1 MKNAVVLCSGT
12 GTNGED
18 LSRFPSK
25 SIAQVP
31 QLKRII
37 INCQRV
43 GVEKFHIITD
53 NAGFLKNLLIDDPR
67 ITSDINW
74 VLPGGSVSIDSD
86 RALVLES
93 SLVVTNSGSLEKF
106 VRDSADCREDEFS
119 VLVHQDAYPVIGTD
133 RETGYVNRYFGGGS
147 GVLGAFSVNSME
159 VPAVLSATGL
169 DTWLGGEAVRR
180 RMRTFSADSGYWYR
194 LSDTAE
200 SEKEAEGVVFSHVG
214 KTATGWIARNINGR
228 MSLPLSKLLA
238 RTPLTPNAVSVLI
251 NLIGVLCGP
260 FYALGHAVLGALFMQ
275 AATVLDRCDGEVAR
289 IKLMETKKGQWVDT
303 ISDQFTVLSFL
314 IGVPVGYY
322 LQTGSTV
329 AVVLGSYNIIVFVL
343 FLIWSFY
350 FLIKYT
356 DSGSL
361 VAYFEVDKHI
371 NPEELSLLRK
381 LIARLRPLGRRN
393 YYSAGLGL
401 IAIIGGNSLVLFAT
415 SLTLTLF
422 LMHQL
427 EDVVRIFRL
436 GKPEE
441 VFQEETERN

>member
-86 RALVLES
+86 RALILES

-393 YYSAGLGL
+393 YYSAGLVL

>member
-1 MKNAVVLCSGT
+1 MKNAIVLCSGT

-18 LSRFPSK
+18 LSRFSSK
-25 SIAQVP
+25 SVAQVP

-37 INCQRV
+37 INCQRA
-43 GVEKFHIITD
+43 GIEQFHIITD

-74 VLPGGSVSIDSD
+74 VLPGGLVSIDSG
-86 RALVLES
+86 RVLILES
-93 SLVVTNSGSLEKF
+93 SLVVTNSSSLEKF
-106 VRDSADCREDEFS
+106 VRDSADCREEDVS
-119 VLVHQDAYPVIGTD
+119 VLVHQDADPVVGMD
-133 RETGYVNRYFGGGS
+133 RETGYVTRYFGGGS
-147 GVLGAFSVNSME
+147 SVLGAFSVNSTE
-159 VPAVLSATGL
+159 VAAVLSATGL
-169 DTWLGGEAVRR
+169 DTWLGEEATRHR
-180 RMRTFSADSGYWYR
+180 IRTFSADSGYWCR

-200 SEKEAEGVVFSHVG
+200 SEKEAERIIFSHVG

-228 MSLPLSKLLA
+228 MSLPLSKLLVK
-238 RTPLTPNAVSVLI
+238 TSLTPNAVSVLI

-260 FYALGHAVLGALFMQ
+260 FYALGHPVLGALFMQ

-322 LQTGSTV
+322 LQTGSTI
-329 AVVLGSYNIIVFVL
+329 AVVLGSYNIIIFIL

-356 DSGSL
+356 NSGSL

-371 NPEELSLLRK
+371 DPEELSVLRK
-381 LIARLRPLGRRN
+381 LLARLRPLGRRN
-393 YYSAGLGL
+393 YYSAGIVF

-415 SLTLTLF
+415 SFALTFF
-422 LMHQL
+422 LIHQL
-427 EDVVRIFRL
+427 EDAIRIFRL

-441 VFQEETERN
+441 VLHEETERN

>member
-1 MKNAVVLCSGT
+1 MKNAIVLCSGT

-18 LSRFPSK
+18 LSEFPSE

-37 INCQRV
+37 INCQRA
-43 GVEKFHIITD
+43 GVEQFHIITD

-74 VLPGGSVSIDSD
+74 VLPGGSVSIDSG
-86 RALVLES
+86 RVLILES
-93 SLVVTNSGSLEKF
+93 SLVVTNAASLEKF
-106 VRDSADCREDEFS
+106 VRDSVDCREDEFS
-119 VLVHQDAYPVIGTD
+119 VPVNKGADPIIGMD

-147 GVLGAFSVNSME
+147 GVLGAFSINSTE
-159 VPAVLSATGL
+159 VTTVLSATGL
-169 DTWLGGEAVRR
+169 DTWLDEEAKRH
-180 RMRTFSADSGYWYR
+180 RMRIFGADSGYWYR

-200 SEKEAEGVVFSHVG
+200 SRKEAERIIFSHVG

-228 MSLPLSKLLA
+228 MSLPLSKLLI
-238 RTPLTPNAVSVLI
+238 RTSLTPNAVSVLI

-260 FYALGHAVLGALFMQ
+260 FYALGYPVIGALFMQ

-314 IGVPVGYY
+314 IGVPIGYY

-329 AVVLGSYNIIVFVL
+329 AIILGSYNIIVFIL

-371 NPEELSLLRK
+371 APEELSVLRK
-381 LIARLRPLGRRN
+381 LIAYLRPLGRRN
-393 YYSAGLGL
+393 YYSAGLVL

-415 SLTLTLF
+415 SFALTLF
-422 LMHQL
+422 LLHQL

-441 VFQEETERN
+441 VFHEETESS

>member
-1 MKNAVVLCSGT
+1 MKNAIVLCSGT
-12 GTNGED
+12 GTNGEN
-18 LSRFPSK
+18 LSEFPSE

-43 GVEKFHIITD
+43 GIEQFHIITD

-74 VLPGGSVSIDSD
+74 VLPGESVSIDSE
-86 RALVLES
+86 RVLILES
-93 SLVVTNSGSLEKF
+93 SLVVTNAASLEKF

-119 VLVHQDAYPVIGTD
+119 VLVNKGADPVIGMD

-147 GVLGAFSVNSME
+147 GVLGAFSINSTE
-159 VPAVLSATGL
+159 VAAVLSATGL
-169 DTWLGGEAVRR
+169 DTWLDEEAKRH
-180 RMRTFSADSGYWYR
+180 RMRIFGADSGYWYR

-200 SEKEAEGVVFSHVG
+200 SRKEAERIIFSHVG

-228 MSLPLSKLLA
+228 MSLPLSKLLI
-238 RTPLTPNAVSVLI
+238 RTSLTPNAVSVLI

-260 FYALGHAVLGALFMQ
+260 FYALGHPVLGALFMQ

-314 IGVPVGYY
+314 IGVPLGYY
-322 LQTGSTV
+322 LQTGSTI
-329 AVVLGSYNIIVFVL
+329 AIILGSYNIIVFIL

-371 NPEELSLLRK
+371 DPEELSVLRK

-393 YYSAGLGL
+393 YYSAGLVL
-401 IAIIGGNSLVLFAT
+401 IAIIGGNSLVLFIT
-415 SLTLTLF
+415 SFALTLF
-422 LMHQL
+422 LLHQL

-441 VFQEETERN
+441 VFHEETERN

>member
-1 MKNAVVLCSGT
+1 MKDAIVLCSGT
-12 GTNGED
+12 GANGED

-43 GVEKFHIITD
+43 GIERFHVITD
-53 NAGFLKNLLIDDPR
+53 NAGLLKNLLIDDPR
-67 ITSDINW
+67 ITSNIDW
-74 VLPGGSVSIDSD
+74 VLPGGSVSIDSG
-86 RALVLES
+86 RVLILES
-93 SLVVTNSGSLEKF
+93 SLIVTNSGSLEKF
-106 VRDSADCREDEFS
+106 VRDSVDRREDELS
-119 VLVHQDAYPVIGTD
+119 VLVNQDSDPVIGMD
-133 RETGYVNRYFGGGS
+133 RETGYVSGYFGGGS
-147 GVLGAFSVNSME
+147 SILGAFSVNSAE

-169 DTWLGGEAVRR
+169 DTWLGEEATRR
-180 RMRTFSADSGYWYR
+180 QMRILSGDSGYWYR

-200 SEKEAEGVVFSHVG
+200 SRKEAERIIFSHVG

-228 MSLPLSKLLA
+228 MSLPLSKLLI

-260 FYALGHAVLGALFMQ
+260 FYALGYPVLGALFMQ

-343 FLIWSFY
+343 FLTWSFY

-356 DSGSL
+356 NSGSL

-371 NPEELSLLRK
+371 DPEEVSLLRK
-381 LIARLRPLGRRN
+381 LIVHLRPLGRRN
-393 YYSAGLGL
+393 YYSAGLVL
-401 IAIIGGNSLVLFAT
+401 LAIIGGNSLVLFAT
-415 SLTLTLF
+415 SIALTFF
-422 LMHQL
+422 LLHQL
-427 EDVVRIFRL
+427 EDVVRIFRF

-441 VFQEETERN
+441 IFHEKTERS

>member
-1 MKNAVVLCSGT
+1 MKNAIVLCSGA

-25 SIAQVP
+25 PIAQVP

-43 GVEKFHIITD
+43 GIEQFHIITD
-53 NAGFLKNLLIDDPR
+53 NAGFLKNILIDDPR

-74 VLPGGSVSIDSD
+74 VSPGGSVSIDSG
-86 RALVLES
+86 RVLILES
-93 SLVVTNSGSLEKF
+93 SLVVSNSNSLEKF

-119 VLVHQDAYPVIGTD
+119 ALVHQDADPVVGMD
-133 RETGYVNRYFGGGS
+133 GETGYVNKYFSGGS
-147 GVLGAFSVNSME
+147 GVLGAFSVNSTE
-159 VPAVLSATGL
+159 LSAVLSAAGL
-169 DTWLGGEAVRR
+169 DTWLGEEATRH
-180 RMRTFSADSGYWYR
+180 RMRTFGADSGYWYR
-194 LSDTAE
+194 LSDTKE
-200 SEKEAEGVVFSHVG
+200 SKKEAERIIFSHVG

-228 MSLPLSKLLA
+228 MSLPLSKLLI
-238 RTPLTPNAVSVLI
+238 RTSLTPNAVSVLI

-260 FYALGHAVLGALFMQ
+260 FYALGHPVLGALFMQ

-322 LQTGSTV
+322 LQTGSTI

-356 DSGSL
+356 NSGSL

-371 NPEELSLLRK
+371 NPAELSVLRK
-381 LIARLRPLGRRN
+381 LIAHLRPLGRRN
-393 YYSAGLGL
+393 YYSAGIVL

-415 SLTLTLF
+415 SFALTFF
-422 LMHQL
+422 LLHQL
-427 EDVVRIFRL
+427 EDVVRIFRI

-441 VFQEETERN
+441 VFQEETEQN